1 MSYLNF
7 LEVRLSAALCDEV
20 CQEKNVRGNGT
31 HLGLRGRE
39 QIKNVSV
46 PEVSIPSH
54 TFHVFYDRVRSVPP
68 KGQNLH
74 LRLGTNPDTPPPAL
88 LPLPVSPGA
97 LSILRELQKQ
107 AGQTVTRQTSSS
119 PASLRERRLRE
130 GRVCVLARSRR
141 SASLCQG
148 TSRFPEQRTEVK
160 LC

>member
-54 TFHVFYDRVRSVPP
+54 TFHDFYDRVRSVPP
-68 KGQNLH
+68 KGQNLN
-74 LRLGTNPDTPPPAL
+74 LRLGTNADTQPPAL
-88 LPLPVSPGA
+88 LPPPSFPRGA
-97 LSILRELQKQ
+97 VDPE
-107 AGQTVTRQTSSS
+107 
-119 PASLRERRLRE
+119 
-130 GRVCVLARSRR
+130 
-141 SASLCQG
+141 G
-148 TSRFPEQRTEVK
+148 TSEAGRTDGNTTNLQSPCVSART
-160 LC
+160 